1 MLKWD
6 DTFVK
11 SILFERIK
19 LPPKDMHAK
28 YRERIAEILVNKVEG
43 KCTRH
48 GYIKRGSVEV
58 LQVMM
63 GKVEAQLFRGNVV
76 FTVKFRAEV
85 CNPVVGSVIQG
96 KVQNINSFG
105 ILCMCG
111 YLDGSGKMNYV
122 LEVIVPKQA
131 FSQKI
136 RSEVEL
142 DRVKVGDE
150 VNIEIISKKFELED
164 KQVSAVGKIVKIA
177 KEFVDIKPI
186 VHASD
191 DEDEYIEEDAYLSD
205 EEEDLEDG
213 EEEAYLD
220 IRKTGAIDTEAD
232 GEAEADAEGE
242 ELEEDAFEEEDDE
255 DSEQEGGFAFS
266 DGE

>member
-11 SILFERIK
+11 SVLFERIK

-28 YRERIAEILVNKVEG
+28 YRERIAELLVTKVEG

-111 YLDGSGKMNYV
+111 YIDNAGKMNYV

-136 RSEVEL
+136 RSEIEL

-177 KEFVDIKPI
+177 KEFVAVAPADNP
-186 VHASD
+186 SD
-191 DEDEYIEEDAYLSD
+191 EEEEYIEDVAYLSD
-205 EEEDLEDG
+205 DADIEDGDEGEEG
-213 EEEAYLD
+213 EEEGYLD
-220 IRKTGAIDTEAD
+220 LRKTSAIE
-232 GEAEADAEGE
+232 GEAEAD
-242 ELEEDAFEEEDDE
+242 ELEDEEVFEEEEEDE